1 MEHINETPETAPKT
15 VLHGVKV
22 FFARVFTRIATETFV
37 KGAAVAESLRSR
49 SVAGVTL
56 AEGTPATFE
65 QIIRVHGRDYVVAV
79 RDGGDLAGTN
89 GLGWDDGLY
98 ASAAASTG
106 SLIDAV
112 RWALVTRSIAGALSS
127 GLHHAKRDHGAG
139 FCTFNGLVI
148 AAHEALAAGAKR
160 VLILDLDAH
169 CGGGTASLIDGVN
182 GIEQLDISVN
192 GYDAYPDTSNAR
204 LVMARGSNYLEIIE
218 RELGA
223 VVDPASID
231 LVIYNAGM
239 DAHEMAGGMP
249 GITTEVIEERERM
262 VFAWAWTHQIPV
274 AFTLAGG
281 YQWSGLTMDELVDL
295 HRITIATA
303 AAVN

>member
-15 VLHGVKV
+15 ALRGIKI
-22 FFARVFTRIATETFV
+22 FFAQVFTRIVAETFV

-49 SVAGVTL
+49 PVLGVTL
-56 AEGTPATFE
+56 TEGVQATFD
-65 QIIRVHGRDYVVAV
+65 QIVRVHGRDYVIAV

-112 RWALVTRSIAGALSS
+112 RWALVTRGIAGALSS
-127 GLHHAKRDHGAG
+127 GLHHAKRNRGAG

-192 GYDAYPDTSNAR
+192 GYDSYVDTSNAR
-204 LVMARGSNYLEIIE
+204 LVMAKGSNYIEIIE
-218 RELGA
+218 RELA
-223 VVDPASID
+223 NVVDPSSID
-231 LVIYNAGM
+231 LIIYNAGM

-249 GITTEVIEERERM
+249 GITTEVIAERERM

-281 YQWSGLTMDELVDL
+281 YQWGGLTMDELVDL